1 MTDLYNDNQHKT
13 EQNKAQ
19 PHKVQQNEMRQ
30 DDKQQDKIQQYNK
43 QKYNKQKDHTIQA
56 TQGHGSSSLPVDEL
70 IPALTEHLQDKG
82 VAVLIAEPG
91 AGKTTRIPLA
101 LMKASWLDGWRIVML
116 EPRRLAAIS
125 AARYMA
131 ATLGEKV
138 GQTVGYRVALDTRVS
153 AATRIEVV
161 TEGVLTRM
169 LQHDPSL
176 EGIGLV
182 IFDEFHE
189 RNLNADLGLAF
200 TLESRSLLRD
210 DLRVLVMSATMEP
223 EPVAQLLGEAPILR
237 SGGRTYPVE
246 TYYEAGESVF
256 TLYRKRGAPIQAKIV
271 NVIHKALHKHDGELL
286 VFLPG
291 IREIRRV
298 QHELLSAKQPLPA
311 GVEVVILHGG
321 LKAEQQDEA
330 VRVRT
335 DGTRR
340 IILSTSLAESSVTIE
355 GVTIV
360 IDSGLMRTRV
370 FSPTTGMERMET
382 RQVSIDAAD
391 QRRGRAG
398 RQRPGVCYRL
408 WSAEE
413 HRILPAERK
422 PEILQSDLA
431 PLALEVAAWG
441 RDVQEMAWLTSPPEA
456 AYREGQR
463 LLQQLEALDEQLRM
477 TTHGR
482 HMTVIG
488 AHPRLAHM
496 IIKGGGLG
504 GIAEA
509 CDLAALLQERDI
521 LPPAAGIELV
531 ERMRALYGQSKHR
544 VESAAVQRIKEW
556 SERFA
561 RQWHELELAKD
572 GKTLTKDAVVKK
584 SLFASEQHSKEHPEQ
599 SLKQQSSIKEQYSKE
614 QSLKEQLSSSTSWIG
629 ALLSFAYPDRIG
641 QNRGDGRFLLRL
653 GRGALL
659 PTGSGGTHLLAGAPY
674 IVAAELEDS
683 GSDSRILL
691 AAELQEDI
699 LQQLHAASI
708 TDRTEVT
715 YDAEREAIRAQKVQ
729 RLGAIVL
736 RAVNDAAPSVE
747 AIRIALMEA
756 LQAHP
761 RGLDWFN
768 WTKPAVQ
775 LRQRMAL
782 MHVLQPEH
790 YPAVD
795 DAALLS
801 RAEDWLLPYMGDIRR
816 LSELRRLSVNE
827 LLLSMLDWQQR
838 QEMEQ
843 MAPTHIT
850 VPSGSRIPIDYSDP
864 AQPFIAVRLQEM
876 FGCTSTP
883 LLGGRIPLTIQ
894 LLSPANRPVQ
904 VTRDLASFWANTYFE
919 VKKDLKG
926 RYPKHYWP
934 DDPLQAQATNRTK
947 PRQS

>member
-1 MTDLYNDNQHKT
+1 MTD
-13 EQNKAQ
+13 QNKKYTDQ
-19 PHKVQQNEMRQ
+19 HQ
-30 DDKQQDKIQQYNK
+30 DDKERKPYRV
-43 QKYNKQKDHTIQA
+43 KDELH
-56 TQGHGSSSLPVDEL
+56 SSLVASALPVDEL
-70 IPALTEHLQDKG
+70 IPALKQHLQETG
-82 VAVLIAEPG
+82 AAVLIAEPG

-101 LMKASWLDGWRIVML
+101 LLEEAWLAGRRIVML

-176 EGIGLV
+176 EQVGLV
-182 IFDEFHE
+182 LFDEFHE

-200 TLESRSLLRD
+200 TLESRSLLRE

-223 EPVAQLLGEAPILR
+223 QPVAQLLGDVPVLR
-237 SGGRTYPVE
+237 SGGRSYPVE
-246 TYYEAGESVF
+246 TYYEAGESAY
-256 TLYRKRGAPIQAKIV
+256 TLYRKPGARMEPKIV
-271 NVIHKALHKHDGELL
+271 HVIHRALQEQEGELL

-291 IREIRRV
+291 MREIRSV
-298 QHELLSAKQPLPA
+298 QNELLRSGQQLPA
-311 GVEVVILHGG
+311 EVEVVILHGG
-321 LKAEQQDEA
+321 LKAAQQDEA
-330 VRVRT
+330 VRPRS

-340 IILSTSLAESSVTIE
+340 IILSTSLAESSVTIQ
-355 GVTIV
+355 GISVV

-382 RQVSIDAAD
+382 RQISVDAAD

-398 RQRPGVCYRL
+398 RQQPGVCYRL

-413 HRILPAERK
+413 HRILPAERR
-422 PEILQSDLA
+422 PEMLQSDLS

-441 RDVQEMAWLTSPPEA
+441 SDVAEMAWLTPPPEA
-456 AYREGQR
+456 AYREGQL
-463 LLQQLEALDEQLRM
+463 LLQQLDAIDEQLRI

-482 HMTVIG
+482 NMTVIG

-496 IIKGGGLG
+496 MIKAGELEL
-504 GIAEA
+504 IQEA

-521 LPPAAGIELV
+521 LPPAAGIELA
-531 ERMRALYGQSKHR
+531 ERVRALYGRSKHR
-544 VESAAVQRIKEW
+544 VETSALERIKEW
-556 SERFA
+556 SQRFV
-561 RQWHELELAKD
+561 RQWRELERMEEAID
-572 GKTLTKDAVVKK
+572 QQSSVSVKK
-584 SLFASEQHSKEHPEQ
+584 SAS
-599 SLKQQSSIKEQYSKE
+599 
-614 QSLKEQLSSSTSWIG
+614 LSASDGWIG
-629 ALLSFAYPDRIG
+629 ALLSLAYPDRIG
-641 QNRGDGRFLLRL
+641 QNRGDGRFLLRM

-659 PTGSGGTHLLAGAPY
+659 PNGYGGTHLLAGTPY
-674 IVAAELEDS
+674 IVAAELEDV
-683 GSDSRILL
+683 GTDSRILL
-691 AAELQEDI
+691 AATLEEDM
-699 LQQLHAASI
+699 LKQLHANHIS
-708 TDRTEVT
+708 DRTEVT
-715 YDAEREAIRAQKVQ
+715 YDGDKESIRAQRVQ

-736 RAVNDAAPSVE
+736 RAVNDTAPSAE
-747 AIRIALMEA
+747 AIRSALIVA
-756 LQAHP
+756 LQGHA

-768 WTKPAVQ
+768 WTKPATQ
-775 LRQRMAL
+775 LRERMGL
-782 MHVLQPEH
+782 MHRLQPEH
-790 YPAVD
+790 YPAMN
-795 DAALLS
+795 DAVLLS
-801 RAEDWLLPYMGDIRR
+801 HAEDWLLPYMGDIRR
-816 LSELRRLSVNE
+816 LSDLRRLSMTE
-827 LLLSMLDWQQR
+827 LLLGMLDWQQR

-843 MAPTHIT
+843 IAPTHIT
-850 VPSGSRIPIDYSDP
+850 VPSGSRIPIDYSNP

-894 LLSPANRPVQ
+894 LLSPASRPVQ

-934 DDPLQAQATNRTK
+934 DDPLQAQATNRVK
-947 PRQS
+947 PRQNG